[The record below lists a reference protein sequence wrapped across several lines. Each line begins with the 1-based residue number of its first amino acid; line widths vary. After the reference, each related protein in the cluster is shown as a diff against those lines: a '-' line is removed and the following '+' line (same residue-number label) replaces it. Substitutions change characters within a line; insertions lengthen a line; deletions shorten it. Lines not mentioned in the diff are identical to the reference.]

1 MLRARGWSQAVQS
14 EVMMCFVAHSH
25 QFSPP
30 VGCGGALGTRTVE
43 FRRHG
48 ENSRKLAK
56 FVLPDCSNTAGEHT
70 CVLHE
75 CPVAALTCPDA
86 LPAAGC
92 PTVTRRLPEVM
103 TGGDNRR
110 GYRLLQPLR
119 PLQTLQTLQTLHSLH
134 RLLPL
139 SSHPMH
145 MRMRIRL
152 YLARIL
158 EGSGGRLINS

>member
-1 MLRARGWSQAVQS
+1 M
-14 EVMMCFVAHSH
+14 
-25 QFSPP
+25 
-30 VGCGGALGTRTVE
+30 
-43 FRRHG
+43 
-48 ENSRKLAK
+48 
-56 FVLPDCSNTAGEHT
+56 

-92 PTVTRRLPEVM
+92 PTVTSRLPEVM

-110 GYRLLQPLR
+110 GYRLLQPLH
-119 PLQTLQTLQTLHSLH
+119 TLQSLHTLHTLHTLQTLHTLH

-152 YLARIL
+152 YLARNL
-158 EGSGGRLINS
+158 EGSGGRLIKS